1 MSSVDL
7 TICLIDDDVEFVF
20 KLDEVVL
27 LKVPKEEV
35 SDELLDQLYESLVK
49 TFGIGLQ
56 LGQESV
62 KSGSTGF
69 SVK

>member
-20 KLDEVVL
+20 KLNEIVL
-27 LKVPKEEV
+27 LKIPKEEV